1 MHDGYRIDA
10 PRPKPKRRTMQK
22 TSTRGTV
29 YVANGTTADLAI
41 PCYYMEM
48 HRPIPAEPHDRMR
61 HDMLGWPTPDKP
73 DSCCQEWD
81 FANSCCRRTPHMKCC
96 PPHCENFVDMRGLLP
111 IHLKDEGYTHFEI
124 EMTNPPTGLKA
135 DAYLD
140 PDDDWIV
147 RVRIIADVE
156 LSDRMDLGPFPAT
169 NIITQFSVFGVI
181 DGESREIGAIL
192 PGDRRDLIF
201 NGSIVV
207 IPTAH
212 LGNRKA

>member
-1 MHDGYRIDA
+1 MDHGYRIDA

-22 TSTRGTV
+22 TSTRGRV
-29 YVANGTTADLAI
+29 YVANGTTAELAI

-48 HRPIPAEPHDRMR
+48 HRPIPAEPHDRIR

-96 PPHCENFVDMRGLLP
+96 PPHCEHFIDMRRLFP
-111 IHLKDEGYTHFEI
+111 IHLRDEGYARFDVDMI
-124 EMTNPPTGLKA
+124 KPPQGLEA
-135 DAYLD
+135 TAYLD
-140 PDDDWIV
+140 PDDDWVV
-147 RVRIIADVE
+147 RVDIEAHVPLDKLIDMGRLPETD
-156 LSDRMDLGPFPAT
+156 
-169 NIITQFSVFGVI
+169 IITQFSVFGVI
-181 DGESREIGAIL
+181 AGSSSGTGVQHRE
-192 PGDRRDLIF
+192 RRDLIF

-212 LGNRKA
+212 SGIS

>member
-1 MHDGYRIDA
+1 MDHGYRIDA

-29 YVANGTTADLAI
+29 YVANGTTAELAI

-48 HRPIPAEPHDRMR
+48 HRPVPAEPHDRMR

-96 PPHCENFVDMRGLLP
+96 PPHCEHFIDMRRLFP
-111 IHLKDEGYTHFEI
+111 IHLKDEGYTRFEVEMI
-124 EMTNPPTGLKA
+124 EPPRGLEA
-135 DAYLD
+135 TAYLD
-140 PDDDWIV
+140 PDDDWVV
-147 RVRIIADVE
+147 RVHITANVPIDTLIDMSRLPETD
-156 LSDRMDLGPFPAT
+156 
-169 NIITQFSVFGVI
+169 IITQFSVFGVI
-181 DGESREIGAIL
+181 AESSSETGGARGEK
-192 PGDRRDLIF
+192 RDLVF

-212 LGNRKA
+212 AGLS

>member
-1 MHDGYRIDA
+1 MDHGYRIDA

-29 YVANGTTADLAI
+29 YVANGTTAELAI

-48 HRPIPAEPHDRMR
+48 HRPIPAEPHDRMH

-96 PPHCENFVDMRGLLP
+96 PPHCEHFVDMRRLFP
-111 IHLKDEGYTHFEI
+111 IHLKDEGYTRFDVDMI
-124 EMTNPPTGLKA
+124 DKPSGLEA
-135 DAYLD
+135 TAYLD
-140 PDDDWIV
+140 PDDDWVV
-147 RVRIIADVE
+147 RVRIEARVPLNKLIDMTRLPE
-156 LSDRMDLGPFPAT
+156 TD
-169 NIITQFSVFGVI
+169 IITQFSVFGTI
-181 DGESREIGAIL
+181 AGSSGEAGVTRRE
-192 PGDRRDLIF
+192 RRDLIF
-201 NGSIVV
+201 NGNIVV

-212 LGNRKA
+212 PGIDQ

>member
-29 YVANGTTADLAI
+29 YVANGTVAYLAI

-96 PPHCENFVDMRGLLP
+96 PPHCEHFIDMRRLFP
-111 IHLKDEGYTHFEI
+111 IHLKEEGYEEFEV
-124 EMTNPPTGLKA
+124 ELLDCPKGLYVEA
-135 DAYLD
+135 HLD
-140 PDDDWIV
+140 PVDDWIV
-147 RVRIIADVE
+147 RVEISAK
-156 LSDRMDLGPFPAT
+156 LQASNFSSDRPDRGVVTL
-169 NIITQFSVFGVI
+169 FSVFANKKSNNPSTLDKV
-181 DGESREIGAIL
+181 
-192 PGDRRDLIF
+192 DLVF
-201 NGSIVV
+201 SGNIVV
-207 IPTAH
+207 TPTAH
-212 LGNRKA
+212 DAKIPN

>member
-1 MHDGYRIDA
+1 MDHGYRIDA

-22 TSTRGTV
+22 TSTRGRV
-29 YVANGTTADLAI
+29 YVANGTTAELAI

-48 HRPIPAEPHDRMR
+48 HRPVPAEPHDRMR

-96 PPHCENFVDMRGLLP
+96 PPHCEHFIDMRRLFP
-111 IHLKDEGYTHFEI
+111 IHLKDEGYRRFVVD
-124 EMTNPPTGLKA
+124 MVDKPSGLEA
-135 DAYLD
+135 EAYLD
-140 PDDDWIV
+140 PDDDWVV
-147 RVRIIADVE
+147 RVRIEAHVPLNALIDMTRLPE
-156 LSDRMDLGPFPAT
+156 TD
-169 NIITQFSVFGVI
+169 IITQFSVFGVI
-181 DGESREIGAIL
+181 AGSSSETGVEHRE
-192 PGDRRDLIF
+192 RRDLIF

-212 LGNRKA
+212 PGIS

>member
-1 MHDGYRIDA
+1 MQEGYRIDA

-29 YVANGTTADLAI
+29 YVADGTTAHLAI

-96 PPHCENFVDMRGLLP
+96 PPHCEHFIDMRRLFP
-111 IHLKDEGYTHFEI
+111 IHLLDEGYTDFEV
-124 EMTNPPTGLKA
+124 EMIAAPGGLSA
-135 DAYLD
+135 SASVD
-140 PDDDWIV
+140 PVDDWVV
-147 RVRIIADVE
+147 RVDITADIGMNN
-156 LSDRMDLGPFPAT
+156 LLRSDDMNGTKF
-169 NIITQFSVFGVI
+169 ITQFSVFATAIG
-181 DGESREIGAIL
+181 DREL
-192 PGDRRDLIF
+192 SPDLGDRRDLIF
-201 NGSIVV
+201 NGNIVV

-212 LGNRKA
+212 MGEE

>member
-1 MHDGYRIDA
+1 MDHGYRIDA

-29 YVANGTTADLAI
+29 YVANGTTTELAI

-96 PPHCENFVDMRGLLP
+96 PPHCEHFIDMRRLFP
-111 IHLKDEGYTHFEI
+111 IHLKDEDYTYFDV
-124 EMTNPPTGLKA
+124 EMFDPPRGLEA
-135 DAYLD
+135 TAYLD
-140 PDDDWIV
+140 PDDDWVV
-147 RVRIIADVE
+147 RVHITADVP
-156 LSDRMDLGPFPAT
+156 LGTLIDMSRFPGT
-169 NIITQFSVFGVI
+169 NIITPFSVFGVTA
-181 DGESREIGAIL
+181 GSSREIGGAI
-192 PGDRRDLIF
+192 GDRRDLVF

-212 LGNRKA
+212 ATEE